1 MLSLKQIN
9 WNRIASKR
17 FIILAVLLII
27 SLLIIVKTYYVYKKE
42 LPSLAQLRNIEP
54 NLSTK
59 IYSDDGKLI
68 QEFYTE
74 RRIYVP
80 LRRIPQPLINA
91 LLATEDRKFYS
102 HWGVN
107 VYSLARA
114 SFVALV
120 RMRKIR
126 ATSTIT
132 QQLSRILF
140 LTPERTISRKI
151 KEILTAIK
159 IERNYSKNEILEIY
173 LNQCYFGKGAYGVQS
188 AAKVYFN
195 KELDSLT
202 ISECAFLIGLLRA
215 PGRYSPDEY
224 PKLALNRRN
233 LVLNSMKDYGKI
245 SEQLC
250 DSLKSLPL
258 EVNLNLSPSETAPY
272 FGEMIRQY
280 LMEKY
285 GEKTVYTGGLSV
297 YTTLKADL
305 QKKAE
310 KALTEE
316 IKQFQKTIEATHSLR
331 DKEYTQTHLDT
342 IDGRVEKT
350 TRYKQLQGALLALDN
365 SNGNIIAMVG
375 GKDFKQSE
383 FNRAVQALRQPGS
396 AFKPFVW
403 TAAVDNGYTPV
414 DIIYDTPIILMGGDG
429 KEWRPENI
437 DHTFKGPMSLREA
450 LRISRNL
457 VSIKLL
463 QKISPQQAVFYATK
477 MGIKTPLSAVPSL
490 AIGTSEVTLLQA
502 TDAFSVFPNHGIRV
516 EPRFILRIVD
526 RYGNVLEENSIP
538 KKEEVLSEQTA
549 YIMTTMLQ
557 TVIDAGTGYSARLWG
572 FDRPA
577 GGKTGTSDEYMD
589 NWFFGF
595 TPQITCGVWVG
606 FDDKTKIGEGRTGAV
621 TALPIWTEFMK
632 IAHKNLPVE
641 DFEVPSGIVFKTVC
655 SESGELA
662 TEKCPKIIR
671 DVFTEK
677 TEPKNYCHIHKGKPL
692 PEDLDIP
699 KFKEIEREPDKAK
712 KTYF

>member
-1 MLSLKQIN
+1 MFSFKKIK
-9 WNRIASKR
+9 WDKKTYIR
-17 FIILAVLLII
+17 FIIVGVLVIVFLLII
-27 SLLIIVKTYYVYKKE
+27 SKTYNLYKKD

-59 IYSDDGKLI
+59 IYSDDSKLI

-80 LRRIPQPLINA
+80 LRKVSKALIDA
-91 LLATEDRKFYS
+91 LLATEDRRFYH

-107 VYSLARA
+107 LLSAFRALINDLARFK
-114 SFVALV
+114 FVQGG
-120 RMRKIR
+120 
-126 ATSTIT
+126 STIT
-132 QQLSRILF
+132 QQLARTLF
-140 LTPERTISRKI
+140 LTREKTLPRKI
-151 KEILTAIK
+151 KEVLTAIK
-159 IERNYSKNEILEIY
+159 IERNYSKNEILEMY

-195 KELDSLT
+195 KDLDSLT
-202 ISECAFLIGLLRA
+202 ISECAFLIGLLKA
-215 PGRYSPDEY
+215 PGRYSPEEY
-224 PKLALNRRN
+224 PQLALSRRN
-233 LVLNSMKDYGKI
+233 LVLNSLKDYGKI
-245 SEQLC
+245 SKQLC
-250 DSLKSLPL
+250 DSLKNFPL

-285 GEKTVYTGGLSV
+285 GEKTLYTGGLSV

-310 KALTEE
+310 EVLTEKV
-316 IKQFQKTIEATHSLR
+316 KQFQKTIEVTHSLR
-331 DKEYTQTHLDT
+331 DKNYTVTYLDT
-342 IDGRVEKT
+342 IDGKIEKVT
-350 TRYKQLQGALLALDN
+350 AYKQLQGALVALDN

-396 AFKPFVW
+396 AFKPFVF
-403 TAAVDNGYTPV
+403 TAAIDNGYTPV
-414 DIIYDTPIILMGGDG
+414 DIIYDSPIILMGGDG
-429 KEWRPENI
+429 REWRPENI
-437 DHTFKGPMSLREA
+437 DHTFKGPMTLREA

-463 QKISPQQAVFYATK
+463 QKINPQQAVFYATK

-516 EPRFILRIVD
+516 EPRFILKIVD

-557 TVIDAGTGYSARLWG
+557 TVIDAGTGYATRLWG

-595 TPQITCGVWVG
+595 TSQITCGVWVG
-606 FDDKTKIGEGRTGAV
+606 FDDKTKIGEERTGAV

-632 IAHKNLPVE
+632 EAHKNLPVK
-641 DFEVPSGIVFKTVC
+641 DFEIPSEIVFRIVC
-655 SESGELA
+655 LESGGLA
-662 TEKCPKIIR
+662 TDKCPKIIK

-677 TEPKNYCHIHKGKPL
+677 TEPKEYCHIHKGKPL

-699 KFKEIEREPDKAK
+699 KFKEIERKPEKSK
-712 KTYF
+712 RIYF